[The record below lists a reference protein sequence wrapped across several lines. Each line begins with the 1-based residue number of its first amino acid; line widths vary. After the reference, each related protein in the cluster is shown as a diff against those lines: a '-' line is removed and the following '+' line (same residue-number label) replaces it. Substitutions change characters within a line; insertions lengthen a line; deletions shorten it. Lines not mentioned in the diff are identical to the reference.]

1 MHHHLINHNLLSEI
15 LVHYQSANDLKYVFS
30 SRITEKLET
39 KHSVTK
45 QEVKE
50 CFNNSSG
57 VTVEDTRDEHAT
69 NPPTQWFIALTNS
82 GRELK
87 VVFIYD
93 SEEETIYVK
102 TAFKA
107 NKANIERF
115 NKASI

>member
-1 MHHHLINHNLLSEI
+1 M
-15 LVHYQSANDLKYVFS
+15 HYQTANNLEYVFS

-39 KHSVTK
+39 KHGVTQ

-50 CFNNSSG
+50 CFNNSTG
-57 VTVEDTRDEHAT
+57 ITLEDHREEHAT
-69 NPPTQWFIALTNS
+69 NPPTQWFIATTNN

-87 VVFIYD
+87 VVFVYD
-93 SEEETIYVK
+93 EGIIYVK

-107 NKANIERF
+107 NQANIDRF

>member
-1 MHHHLINHNLLSEI
+1 M
-15 LVHYQSANDLKYVFS
+15 HYQAANNLKYVFS

-39 KHSVTK
+39 KHGVTQ
-45 QEVKE
+45 QEVKQ

-57 VTVEDTRDEHAT
+57 VTVEDTREEHAT
-69 NPPTQWFIALTNS
+69 NPPTQWFIAITDS

-93 SEEETIYVK
+93 EEEEVIYVK

-107 NKANIERF
+107 NETNIVRF